1 MGIFLSIHASVLFA
15 PVKFKS
21 GRQGYT
27 PLGFYGLPEATDME
41 IVSTMGSG
49 SLGRELDLEVLVSSL
64 QNHLNSSLDANFT
77 SNGMA
82 TVRLEEDGPA
92 YTLFRTGSFQIRGA
106 KTEDRLNKAA
116 NRFREVLSDVGVE
129 VPDYEFKHVT
139 SVFMEDLGREVNLE
153 ALTIAL
159 GMEDTEYEPEQFPG
173 LIYRPPGHEV
183 TLLVFASGKI
193 IVGGT
198 TDRNEAKSAVQQLED
213 ELSVL
218 DSS

>member
-1 MGIFLSIHASVLFA
+1 
-15 PVKFKS
+15 
-21 GRQGYT
+21 
-27 PLGFYGLPEATDME
+27 ME

-64 QNHLNSSLDANFT
+64 QNHLNSSIDANFT
-77 SNGMA
+77 SAGMA
-82 TVRLEEDGPA
+82 TIRLEEGGPA
-92 YTLFRTGSFQIRGA
+92 YTLYRTGTFQIRGA
-106 KTEDRLNKAA
+106 TDEEHLTESAD
-116 NRFREVLSDVGVE
+116 RFREVLSEIGVK
-129 VPDYEFKHVT
+129 VPDYEFSHVT

-173 LIYRPPGHEV
+173 LIYRPPDHEV

-198 TDRNEAKSAVQQLED
+198 TDRNEAKSAVQQLKD
-213 ELSVL
+213 ELAVL
-218 DSS
+218 DRV